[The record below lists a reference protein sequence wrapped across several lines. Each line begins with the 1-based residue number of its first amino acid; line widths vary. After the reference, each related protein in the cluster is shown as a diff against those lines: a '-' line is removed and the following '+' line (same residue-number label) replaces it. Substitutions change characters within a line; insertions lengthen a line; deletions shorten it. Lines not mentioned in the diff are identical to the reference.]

1 MSVTLREQVELIV
14 EWLRRRPQGESFGD
28 QCAREMAEMLQ
39 KKMGGEKI
47 YVPAHKKR
55 SHLETIESAGDDA
68 TPRQLSKLL
77 GVSVVHA
84 RRLKR
89 LRR

>member
-1 MSVTLREQVELIV
+1 MSCNNLFVILGTLR
-14 EWLRRRPQGESFGD
+14 
-28 QCAREMAEMLQ
+28 AEMPEISDDTWERIKSGICKQ
-39 KKMGGEKI
+39 AAGERV
-47 YVPAHKKR
+47 YVPAYNKKR

>member
-1 MSVTLREQVELIV
+1 MSCNNLFAILGMMR
-14 EWLRRRPQGESFGD
+14 
-28 QCAREMAEMLQ
+28 AEMPEISDDTWERI
-39 KKMGGEKI
+39 KSGICKHAAGERV
-47 YVPAHKKR
+47 YVPAYNKKR
-55 SHLETIESAGDDA
+55 SHLETIESVGDDA